1 MKKSILF
8 LVAIAVS
15 ICLTASACSEQDT
28 TSTETSTQSTTD
40 KTLKTTAVT
49 EKPSEASLEEWQQMY
64 IDMIKENSQYTDFA
78 LLQATDGDSPDLVFT
93 DGKTKK
99 YALIFKDYNPEAPLQ
114 LQVTDI
120 GECSDD
126 KSDDSFMYIAK
137 NLSFYYCYVQ
147 DGTKHETVYQIGGKP
162 VILFSGTVEN
172 GNTYLVSDS
181 KKTAGQYRTEIM
193 RCFDFE
199 SASKVTDYK
208 NREEIIDD
216 IKNKVITP
224 VQKGTEP
231 PSDAVNDTFDE
242 WKKIY
247 IDFFKSTEKSDFEE
261 FGSTIVDVDDDG
273 IPELFCSPFAIPG
286 THMAWIKDGKVKMQT
301 IGYGAVKYISY
312 QKLIYCSSINH
323 GVYQDNVYTFNN
335 HELNRV
341 FYGTILPEANGFD
354 NPGWYI
360 GISHESVTEEEYNA
374 ALNEAF
380 DMDSSQSIKSGQYVE
395 RGTIISAIENY

>member
-1 MKKSILF
+1 MKKSI

-15 ICLTASACSEQDT
+15 ICLTISACSGQDT
-28 TSTETSTQSTTD
+28 TSTEISTKSTTD
-40 KTLKTTAVT
+40 KTLKATAAT
-49 EKPSEASLEEWQQMY
+49 EMPSEAPLEEWQQMY

-78 LLQATDGDSPDLVFT
+78 LLQATNGGSPDLVFT

-99 YALIFKDYNPEAPLQ
+99 YALIFEDYNPDAPLQ

-120 GECSDD
+120 GKCSDD

-193 RCFDFE
+193 RGFDFE
-199 SASKVTDYK
+199 SASKVTDYR

-216 IKNKVITP
+216 IKYKVITP

-231 PSDAVNDTFDE
+231 PTDAANDTSDE
-242 WKKIY
+242 WKRIY

-261 FGSTIVDVDDDG
+261 YGFTIADVDDDG
-273 IPELFCSPFAIPG
+273 IPELFCTPFAVAG
-286 THMAWIKDGKVKMQT
+286 TNMAWIKDGEVKMQP
-301 IGYGAVKYISY
+301 IGYGEVKYISS
-312 QKLIYCSSINH
+312 QNLIHCKYINH

-335 HELNRV
+335 HELNNV
-341 FYGTILPEANGFD
+341 FFGSILPEANGFD
-354 NPGWYI
+354 DPGWFI
-360 GISHESVTEEEYNA
+360 GYSQESVTEEEYNA

-380 DMDSSQSIKSGQYVE
+380 DMDSSQSINSGQHVE
-395 RGTIISAIENY
+395 N